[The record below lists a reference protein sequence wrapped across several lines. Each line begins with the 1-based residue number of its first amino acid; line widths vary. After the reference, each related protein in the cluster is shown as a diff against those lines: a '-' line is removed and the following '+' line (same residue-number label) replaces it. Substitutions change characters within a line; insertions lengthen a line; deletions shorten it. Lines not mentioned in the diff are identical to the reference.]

1 MVAVVIAVLLALSMR
16 LASRQASFVGLAG
29 SLVSGQIAVHG
40 ALGLLG
46 DGRHWPVE
54 AFVGHN
60 GSPQWLESLS
70 GVNGTLAMVA
80 SHVLIALIAAV
91 LLYGCESNLWAWF
104 RIAALRLIRRIL
116 FFCVAPPPPK
126 ARVFRPAYRL
136 QVLRLVSVCL
146 TCGQRAP
153 PTLAQG

>member
-40 ALGLLG
+40 TLGLLG
-46 DGRHWPVE
+46 DGRHGPVE

-116 FFCVAPPPPK
+116 FICVAPPPE
-126 ARVFRPAYRL
+126 ARIFRPAYRL
-136 QVLRLVSVCL
+136 QVLRPVSVGL